1 VTGRPVPV
9 TSETWIP
16 LAGAGVWMFRDG
28 MAERYEVRRIDVVD
42 NLDPYTWTFHLHRDG
57 SGHKAALVT
66 ASLSLLHPKEST
78 AIRVALKD
86 ALLSLEE
93 ARRTVHILFRDV
105 ERMETQL
112 LACTKRR
119 AGVLP

>member
-1 VTGRPVPV
+1 M
-9 TSETWIP
+9 TSTETWIP
-16 LAGAGVWMFRDG
+16 LAGAGVWMFRDN

-66 ASLSLLHPKEST
+66 ASLSALHPHEST
-78 AIRVALKD
+78 AIRVALKNAYD
-86 ALLSLEE
+86 AFDE
-93 ARRTVHILFRDV
+93 ARRTVHVLFRDV
-105 ERMETQL
+105 ERLERQL